1 MQSFNCGITI
11 RVPIINNYA
20 WFKKNFSR
28 LKSYDRLQSSV
39 QCYQKTYTEQ
49 QGSALSLS
57 LSPSMCIWR
66 RACREKRRRD
76 EVHSLVTLTIHLK
89 KWISCYLNL
98 WINCKSS
105 CQKQL
110 AGKHTA
116 PKGPPNIQPI
126 LLLKCFTDYW
136 DFNKM
141 WNIQSQS

>member
-57 LSPSMCIWR
+57 LSLYVYLEEGVQEEEEERWSSQPGYTNDS
-66 RACREKRRRD
+66 
-76 EVHSLVTLTIHLK
+76 LK
-89 KWISCYLNL
+89 KMNF
-98 WINCKSS
+98 
-105 CQKQL
+105 
-110 AGKHTA
+110 
-116 PKGPPNIQPI
+116 
-126 LLLKCFTDYW
+126 LL
-136 DFNKM
+136 
-141 WNIQSQS
+141 S